1 MKFNNILHITDDY
14 LYFKN
19 KKNKEI
25 IEYKLP
31 DRTVYGGKIS
41 NTKKF
46 IKSFE
51 KLLNA
56 NHLNNSLFG
65 DTIKIIV
72 ANNYKEADILFLKNI
87 ISSFNYRKI
96 VVEKEIKYYKLKEN
110 IAYINIFDNYF
121 NVTYLDEY
129 KKIKNIYMET
139 NSFKN
144 TSDILK
150 YIDYITDKKEVCLL
164 GSGNILEEVFL
175 NLEDKF
181 NKKTYIFKNHDEYR
195 RFFLM
200 YLDDINDEVIDLAI
214 YARGSK
220 GQIVALKGLCEH
232 IIVKKKV
239 NDFYCSITQ
248 EQIDEIHSKGKLTP
262 LEIVELWESY
272 DLCVEGNKTTFSNN
286 RCQYFNQN
294 CHECLMETASHE
306 LEHDN
311 IDFSTVNPASQSPAL
326 IKIKK

>member
-25 IEYKLP
+25 IKYKLP
-31 DRTVYGGKIS
+31 DRTIYGGKIS

-144 TSDILK
+144 TYDILK

-181 NKKTYIFKNHDEYR
+181 NKKTYIFKNHETHIITSEKGWLYGLLSTFVE
-195 RFFLM
+195 RFFLQ
-200 YLDDINDEVIDLAI
+200 NT
-214 YARGSK
+214 SH
-220 GQIVALKGLCEH
+220 C
-232 IIVKKKV
+232 VKV
-239 NDFYCSITQ
+239 
-248 EQIDEIHSKGKLTP
+248 
-262 LEIVELWESY
+262 
-272 DLCVEGNKTTFSNN
+272 
-286 RCQYFNQN
+286 
-294 CHECLMETASHE
+294 
-306 LEHDN
+306 
-311 IDFSTVNPASQSPAL
+311 
-326 IKIKK
+326 

>member
-1 MKFNNILHITDDY
+1 MVAKYQIL
-14 LYFKN
+14 K
-19 KKNKEI
+19 
-25 IEYKLP
+25 
-31 DRTVYGGKIS
+31 S
-41 NTKKF
+41 
-46 IKSFE
+46 SFE

-181 NKKTYIFKNHDEYR
+181 NKKTYIFKNHET
-195 RFFLM
+195 
-200 YLDDINDEVIDLAI
+200 
-214 YARGSK
+214 
-220 GQIVALKGLCEH
+220 H
-232 IIVKKKV
+232 IIT
-239 NDFYCSITQ
+239 S
-248 EQIDEIHSKGKLTP
+248 EKG
-262 LEIVELWESY
+262 
-272 DLCVEGNKTTFSNN
+272 
-286 RCQYFNQN
+286 
-294 CHECLMETASHE
+294 
-306 LEHDN
+306 
-311 IDFSTVNPASQSPAL
+311 
-326 IKIKK
+326 